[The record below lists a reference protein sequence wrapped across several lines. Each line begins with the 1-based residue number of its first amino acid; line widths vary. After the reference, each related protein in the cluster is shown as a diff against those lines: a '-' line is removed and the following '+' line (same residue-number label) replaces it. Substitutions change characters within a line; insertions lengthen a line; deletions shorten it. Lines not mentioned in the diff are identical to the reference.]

1 LPQPY
6 VAIYYGHAMS
16 KCCQYATNDLK
27 ICGGMQEVSINDGW
41 FFLQKIF
48 IWTKKVANVHQNA
61 S

>member
-1 LPQPY
+1 
-6 VAIYYGHAMS
+6 
-16 KCCQYATNDLK
+16 
-27 ICGGMQEVSINDGW
+27 MQEVSINDGW